1 MCSSLALKA
10 ELMKQAAMGTDAPGG
25 EQQTGEARSRSAGGG
40 EPVEEVRKLRL
51 QKERLEG
58 LCRVLQGQIKA
69 QKQQSQLDLDPVL
82 QGQQQSSAAVA
93 SMEEDD
99 EGDVRLPPPPQQLQQ
114 QQDTEAV
121 PLEFCSGGE
130 SGV

>member
-1 MCSSLALKA
+1 
-10 ELMKQAAMGTDAPGG
+10 MKQAAMGTDQEGADAPGG
-25 EQQTGEARSRSAGGG
+25 EQQAGDGRSRSAGGG

-69 QKQQSQLDLDPVL
+69 QKSQQSQLDLDPVL
-82 QGQQQSSAAVA
+82 QGQQQVSAAVTA
-93 SMEEDD
+93 SVEEED
-99 EGDVRLPPPPQQLQQ
+99 EGDVRLPPPPQLQQQ
-114 QQDTEAV
+114 QQDTEA
-121 PLEFCSGGE
+121 PSLEACSGGE

>member
-1 MCSSLALKA
+1 
-10 ELMKQAAMGTDAPGG
+10 MGTDQEGADAPGG
-25 EQQTGEARSRSAGGG
+25 EQQAGDGRSRSAGGG

-69 QKQQSQLDLDPVL
+69 QKSQQSQLDLDPVL
-82 QGQQQSSAAVA
+82 QGQQQVSAAVTA
-93 SMEEDD
+93 SVEEED
-99 EGDVRLPPPPQQLQQ
+99 EGDVRLPPPPQLQQ
-114 QQDTEAV
+114 QQDTEAP
-121 PLEFCSGGE
+121 PLEACSSCE

>member
-1 MCSSLALKA
+1 
-10 ELMKQAAMGTDAPGG
+10 MGTDQEGADAPGG
-25 EQQTGEARSRSAGGG
+25 EQLAGAARSSRSVGG

-82 QGQQQSSAAVA
+82 QGQLQSSAAVA
-93 SMEEDD
+93 SVEEDD
-99 EGDVRLPPPPQQLQQ
+99 EGDVRLPPPPQLQQ
-114 QQDTEAV
+114 QQDTEAP
-121 PLEFCSGGE
+121 PLEACSSCE